1 MYRLGYACA
10 ATLAVAALLSGCG
23 FYKKHQA
30 NKKNEQIVA
39 AIGELQA
46 QQANRYLPQEF
57 NQLNQLLS
65 QSQGALAAGNY
76 DEALA
81 AGNQAL
87 GSEEAPGLVDNLR
100 ARLPQA
106 RSIIEQK
113 KAQLVDIQTRVAETM
128 EQVIAIAP
136 DETALIDSADQLNA
150 LVTQVQNSQA
160 QVSEGDLGYDAALGQ
175 AKAFL
180 DQATAS
186 LQVIEKRVA
195 ENLLIEINDA
205 WTEATQLDVTK
216 YVEESEQVPAMID
229 RASALIGS
237 ASYRAALDE
246 FRVLPEELGRFRE
259 RARERRAAAR
269 IEQARRLIELAKED
283 PDASIDAIENA
294 ESAAREAGDA
304 LQEGNYDTAYNL
316 AETAIETARNE
327 VRGLEEDLQAQI
339 DALAER
345 IEQSLQWETER
356 IAPDL
361 YTEALGHLEQ
371 ARENLTDILFEQSQD
386 SIDRGAETIEDA
398 ISMARSKGLAQ
409 RVAEDEEAL
418 QATQEIGA
426 FQYLREEYQAIQAL
440 LEDAS
445 RLISRYSFDEAEV
458 VLDEVEERTQGLET
472 GLRDLA
478 QNRLAAAEAD
488 YQEALEAKAEDYA
501 EEVLNQAASSL
512 DDSRNAAA
520 SSNWKDAIASAE
532 ASQTQAQN
540 AAQQSYRIQTDELQ
554 DSAHAEIDEAKAAG
568 ASSYAADLYNKSL
581 SASNNSQVAYDEG
594 HFRTALE
601 ELTQARDFASEA
613 RMRQIDQAQLAID
626 SAIAAKADE
635 YQKVT
640 LGEALADLSEARA
653 KMEDDRY
660 AESLELARAA
670 ETSAQTAES
679 ETWKTRATEA
689 LQELGEGVAQAEQD
703 RAPTYAEAEFDA
715 VSRTLHEAQSH
726 ANATEFKQAYEA
738 ADRGKGQLE
747 EVFARLTDE
756 ARLVR
761 GDYDRLIGDL
771 KTFVQDDFGRE
782 RHMEATARLGR
793 IDEAILRNN
802 YRDIFNLYEEG
813 EHEVQNQIVAV
824 KLHNVN
830 EKRKEISDRIAR
842 AQNAG
847 LFQFVERGGEGIAA
861 DLAQIEYDPV
871 LDHLDDSID
880 YYSEATGRLARL
892 EDELN
897 RLQESA
903 LANIDRRIEKI
914 RTDIDNAG
922 QIGAREM
929 VPAVFNSAID
939 NFELAR
945 DMLYLMR
952 TDIGG
957 EKEPTFGALGQQL
970 AAAEA
975 QAAQLNRAAIVKNNS
990 VNYLRDLIFWTF
1002 DMTRF
1007 LDQWY
1012 PIEEAGLQMIETSSP
1027 SNAADT
1033 YKVLQ
1038 TGISARDLLREA
1050 ERLYQRVQPLTPP
1063 DAQQEAHTQAL
1074 RSFEMFVRVADSF
1087 YRYGQYN
1094 RYPKRVRQG
1103 FLATAYQD
1111 LERLH
1116 QLNERLI
1123 LVLIQQS
1130 KAYDLTEFERE
1141 LADEFNA
1148 FKSYLRRERTTR

>member
-1 MYRLGYACA
+1 MSIHPKSKRLGYGVIA
-10 ATLAVAALLSGCG
+10 ALAVATLLSGCG

-30 NKKNEQIVA
+30 NKKNEEIVA

-65 QSQGALAAGNY
+65 QSQGAVAAGNY

-81 AGNQAL
+81 AGDQAL
-87 GSEEAPGLVDNLR
+87 ASVENLR
-100 ARLPQA
+100 GRLPQA
-106 RSIIEQK
+106 RSVIEQK
-113 KAQLVDIQTRVAETM
+113 KAQLVDLQTRVAETM
-128 EQVIAIAP
+128 EQVIIIAP
-136 DETALIDSADQLNA
+136 DETALIDSADQLNG
-150 LVTQVQNSQA
+150 LVTQVQNAQA
-160 QVSEGDLGYDAALGQ
+160 QVSEGDLGYDMVTAQ

-186 LQVIEKRVA
+186 LQVIEKRVS
-195 ENLLIEINDA
+195 EELLVEIQDA
-205 WTEATQLDVTK
+205 WNEATQLDVLK
-216 YVEESEQVPAMID
+216 HVEESEQVPAMID
-229 RASALIGS
+229 RASALIAS
-237 ASYRAALDE
+237 ASYRAALDQ
-246 FRVLPEELGRFRE
+246 FSGLPEEIGRYRE

-269 IEQARRLIELAKED
+269 IEQAQRLISLAKED
-283 PDASIDAIENA
+283 PDASIDAIDNA
-294 ESAAREAGDA
+294 ENAAREASDA

-345 IEQSLQWETER
+345 IEQSLGWETER

-361 YTEALGHLEQ
+361 YTQALGHLEQ
-371 ARENLTDILFEQSQD
+371 ARENLTDILFEQSQS

-398 ISMARSKGLAQ
+398 ISVARSKGLAQ
-409 RVAEDEEAL
+409 RVADDEEAL

-440 LEDAS
+440 LDDAR
-445 RLISRYSFDEAEV
+445 RLISRYAFDEAEV
-458 VLDEVEERTQGLET
+458 VLEEVEERTQGLET

-478 QNRLAAAEAD
+478 QNRLAAAESD

-501 EEVLNQAASSL
+501 EDLLSEAAASL

-520 SSNWKDAIASAE
+520 SSNWKDAIANAE
-532 ASQTQAQN
+532 ASQTQSQN

-554 DSAHAEIDEAKAAG
+554 DSAQAEIDEAKAAG
-568 ASSYAADLYNKSL
+568 ASSYAADLHNKAL
-581 SASNNSQVAYDEG
+581 SASNNSKVAYDEG

-601 ELTQARDFASEA
+601 ELTQARDFAAEA
-613 RMRQIDQAQLAID
+613 RMLQIDQAQLAID
-626 SAIAAKADE
+626 SAIAGEADT
-635 YQKVT
+635 YQKET
-640 LGEALADLSEARA
+640 LGQALADLSEARA
-653 KMEDDRY
+653 KMEDDQY
-660 AESLELARAA
+660 DESLASAR
-670 ETSAQTAES
+670 SAQTSAETAEG
-679 ETWKTRATEA
+679 ETWKTRANQA
-689 LQELGEGVAQAEQD
+689 LGELAQGVEKAEQD
-703 RAPTYAEAEFDA
+703 RAPTYAEAEFEA
-715 VSRTLHEAQSH
+715 VSRTLDEARAH
-726 ANATEFKQAYEA
+726 AAANEFKLAYEA

-747 EVFARLTDE
+747 EVFSRLADE

-761 GDYDRLIGDL
+761 GDYDRLIGEL
-771 KTFVQDDFGRE
+771 KTFVEDDFGRE

-802 YRDIFNLYEEG
+802 YREIFNLYEEG
-813 EHEVQNQIVAV
+813 DREVQNQIVAV

-830 EKRKEISDRIAR
+830 EKRKVLTDRIAR
-842 AQNAG
+842 AQTRG
-847 LFQFVERGGEGIAA
+847 LFQFVERTGD
-861 DLAQIEYDPV
+861 DLAAELGQIGYDPV
-871 LDHLDDSID
+871 LDHLDESVD
-880 YYSEATGRLARL
+880 YYGEVTGQMARL
-892 EDELN
+892 EAELD
-897 RLQESA
+897 RLEENA
-903 LANIDRRIEKI
+903 LANIDRRVEKV

-922 QIGAREM
+922 QIGAREL

-945 DMLYLMR
+945 DMVYLME
-952 TDIGG
+952 TDLGG
-957 EKEPTFGALGQQL
+957 GKEPTFIEIGQQL
-970 AAAEA
+970 STAEA
-975 QAAQLNRAAIVKNNS
+975 QAAQLNQAAIVKNNS

-1012 PIEEAGLQMIETSSP
+1012 PVEEAGLQMIQTSSP
-1027 SNAADT
+1027 STAADT

-1050 ERLYQRVQPLTPP
+1050 ERLYQRVQPITPP
-1063 DAQQEAHTQAL
+1063 DAQQNVHAL
-1074 RSFEMFVRVADSF
+1074 ALQSFEMFVRVADGF

-1094 RYPKRVRQG
+1094 RYPKRVREG
-1103 FLATAYQD
+1103 FLAEAYLN

-1123 LVLIQQS
+1123 LGLIRQS
-1130 KAYDLTEFERE
+1130 TVYELTEFERE

-1148 FKSYLRRERTTR
+1148 FKAYLRRERTTK